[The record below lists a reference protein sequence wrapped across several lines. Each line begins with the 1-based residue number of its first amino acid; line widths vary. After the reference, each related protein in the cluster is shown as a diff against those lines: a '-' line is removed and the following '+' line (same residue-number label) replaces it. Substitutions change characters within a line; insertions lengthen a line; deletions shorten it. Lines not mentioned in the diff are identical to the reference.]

1 MATIRL
7 YTKQSC
13 AYCAQAKQLL
23 QRKGLA
29 YDELDLGSD
38 PHAEAELVAQTG
50 FRTVPQVFIN
60 EQFVGGFA
68 DLAKLSALGE
78 LDRMTQASPG
88 TQHFRPLQRLVCDG
102 DRRGGRS

>member
-7 YTKQSC
+7 HTKKSC

-29 YDELDLGSD
+29 YEEIDLGSD
-38 PHAEAELVAQTG
+38 PDIEANLAAQTG
-50 FRTVPQVFIN
+50 FRTVPQIFIN
-60 EQFVGGFA
+60 ERFVGGFT

-78 LDRMTQASPG
+78 LDRLA
-88 TQHFRPLQRLVCDG
+88 
-102 DRRGGRS
+102 

>member
-7 YTKQSC
+7 HTKKSC

-29 YDELDLGSD
+29 YEEIDLGSD
-38 PHAEAELVAQTG
+38 PDIEANLTAQTG
-50 FRTVPQVFIN
+50 FRTVPQIFIN
-60 EQFVGGFA
+60 ERFVGGFT

-78 LDRMTQASPG
+78 LDRLAY
-88 TQHFRPLQRLVCDG
+88 
-102 DRRGGRS
+102 

>member
-7 YTKQSC
+7 HTKKSC

-29 YDELDLGSD
+29 YEEIDLGSD
-38 PHAEAELVAQTG
+38 PDIETNLTAQTG
-50 FRTVPQVFIN
+50 FRTVPQIFIN
-60 EQFVGGFA
+60 ERFVGGFT

-78 LDRMTQASPG
+78 LDRLA
-88 TQHFRPLQRLVCDG
+88 
-102 DRRGGRS
+102 

>member
-7 YTKQSC
+7 HTKKSC

-29 YDELDLGSD
+29 YEEIDLGSD
-38 PHAEAELVAQTG
+38 PDIEANLTAQIG
-50 FRTVPQVFIN
+50 FRTVPQIFIN
-60 EQFVGGFA
+60 ERFVGGFT

-78 LDRMTQASPG
+78 LDRLA
-88 TQHFRPLQRLVCDG
+88 
-102 DRRGGRS
+102 

>member
-7 YTKQSC
+7 HTKKSC

-29 YDELDLGSD
+29 YEEIDLGSD
-38 PHAEAELVAQTG
+38 PDIEANLTAQTG
-50 FRTVPQVFIN
+50 FRTVPQIFIN
-60 EQFVGGFA
+60 ERFVGGFT

-78 LDRMTQASPG
+78 LDCLA
-88 TQHFRPLQRLVCDG
+88 
-102 DRRGGRS
+102 

>member
-7 YTKQSC
+7 HTKKSC

-29 YDELDLGSD
+29 YEEIDLGSD
-38 PHAEAELVAQTG
+38 PDIEANLTAQTG
-50 FRTVPQVFIN
+50 FRTVPQIFIN
-60 EQFVGGFA
+60 ERFVGGFT

-78 LDRMTQASPG
+78 LDRLA
-88 TQHFRPLQRLVCDG
+88 
-102 DRRGGRS
+102 